1 MFVSEISLYIG
12 RKLSFEENDLKSR
25 EKAIYGKVPTEL
37 LSFYM
42 ESMDKL
48 KINPNFYKEFDVSEK
63 AFKQFL
69 KTRKKTSKSC
79 LENSKTLNCEAVN
92 PIFTPFMG
100 NLNSGDL
107 KKKEE
112 MIHDIKNYKPK
123 TAYLELNKI
132 KKNEDQKANE
142 EFFKIVNRMKKI
154 EQKTHDKNL
163 LKQEKEDEFENEN
176 ENDKKIE
183 EKEEIQHIVEEPA
196 IKNIRLNKKR
206 MRRLEEKNHSSEPV
220 ETKKNKSTF
229 KHPTQYIS
237 SEPPILKV
245 FSILIF

>member
-12 RKLSFEENDLKSR
+12 RKLSCEENDFKSR

-37 LSFYM
+37 LTFYM

-48 KINPNFYKEFDVSEK
+48 KINPNFFKEFDVSEK
-63 AFKQFL
+63 AYKQFL
-69 KTRKKTSKSC
+69 KTRKKTSKSS
-79 LENSKTLNCEAVN
+79 LTNSKTLNCEAIN

-112 MIHDIKNYKPK
+112 IIHDIKNYKPK
-123 TAYLELNKI
+123 TAYLELHKI

-163 LKQEKEDEFENEN
+163 LKEKEHLEDEIENEN
-176 ENDKKIE
+176 EHHEDHE
-183 EKEEIQHIVEEPA
+183 EKEELQNIMEETTN
-196 IKNIRLNKKR
+196 KNIRLNKKR

-220 ETKKNKSTF
+220 EKKKNKSSF
-229 KHPTQYIS
+229 KHPTQYVS
-237 SEPPILKV
+237 AEPPILKV
-245 FSILIF
+245 F